1 MITSSLDILEEKT
14 EENQTEEPVPV
25 PTRPD
30 FIQAMP
36 PPEEKSA
43 FSKIMD
49 TTFRGMG
56 ATSFQLPPVQEG
68 EPAVID
74 VFEERGIETA
84 KRREELTG
92 DVGYQGTA
100 PEAATYVTGLGQLKI
115 GFGQNLEQ
123 IEEGYRSNLRKKPD
137 GSPREVNFIYDE
149 GANPFFFEASLL
161 MSVERDDGTF
171 TPYGRP
177 TAGFVDYTQ
186 SIVPFLVA
194 ETGASTVSVS
204 TALTAGA
211 VTSKLGIPGKI
222 AAPFVTL
229 ITLYSAGVFSEKL
242 RDEAAEGLGLKTDD
256 DKNEFF
262 NALEM
267 FADSVTAPVD
277 FDLTEQEKLSG
288 RLEVL
293 FAGLP
298 ASKQT
303 ISFVSRQVSNKLKK
317 KFEKVAINDDTFRS
331 AVEADKF
338 RRLYDLEKLLPSQI
352 SANKVLNR
360 LVSLAEQTSNII
372 PYEFRKQNRALYEY
386 IENIRAG
393 KGGGDIKQ
401 FQTSFAKFKKD
412 VSRLD
417 LGEAGQINAEM
428 LLLFKD
434 LRRLEVEE
442 LYKIAHDKIGF
453 KSMDLTDIKNFVKVS
468 PKVIVPT
475 LEKEK

>member
-149 GANPFFFEASLL
+149 GANPFSLKL
-161 MSVERDDGTF
+161 
-171 TPYGRP
+171 PY
-177 TAGFVDYTQ
+177 
-186 SIVPFLVA
+186 L
-194 ETGASTVSVS
+194 
-204 TALTAGA
+204 
-211 VTSKLGIPGKI
+211 
-222 AAPFVTL
+222 
-229 ITLYSAGVFSEKL
+229 
-242 RDEAAEGLGLKTDD
+242 
-256 DKNEFF
+256 
-262 NALEM
+262 
-267 FADSVTAPVD
+267 
-277 FDLTEQEKLSG
+277 
-288 RLEVL
+288 
-293 FAGLP
+293 
-298 ASKQT
+298 
-303 ISFVSRQVSNKLKK
+303 
-317 KFEKVAINDDTFRS
+317 
-331 AVEADKF
+331 
-338 RRLYDLEKLLPSQI
+338 
-352 SANKVLNR
+352 
-360 LVSLAEQTSNII
+360 
-372 PYEFRKQNRALYEY
+372 
-386 IENIRAG
+386 
-393 KGGGDIKQ
+393 
-401 FQTSFAKFKKD
+401 
-412 VSRLD
+412 
-417 LGEAGQINAEM
+417 
-428 LLLFKD
+428 
-434 LRRLEVEE
+434 
-442 LYKIAHDKIGF
+442 
-453 KSMDLTDIKNFVKVS
+453 
-468 PKVIVPT
+468 
-475 LEKEK
+475 